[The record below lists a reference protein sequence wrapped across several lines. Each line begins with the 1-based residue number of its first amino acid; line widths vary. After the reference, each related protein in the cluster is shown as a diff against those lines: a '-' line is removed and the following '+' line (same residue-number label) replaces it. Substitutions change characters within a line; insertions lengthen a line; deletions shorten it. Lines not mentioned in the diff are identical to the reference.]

1 VIGPEPE
8 REEIDMNIRHK
19 FEGPEMEFARS
30 VKAAVLGAIAVGILL
45 IAAGTQ
51 GDAGIVA
58 EATAAAQSAWGKQ
71 YEYFPAN
78 FPSPEGPPEPHVEAF

>member
-1 VIGPEPE
+1 
-8 REEIDMNIRHK
+8 MNNHQR

-30 VKAAVLGAIAVGILL
+30 VKTAVLGAVVVGILL

-51 GDAGIVA
+51 GGAGVAGDAA
-58 EATAAAQSAWGKQ
+58 AAAQPVAAGQ

-78 FPSPEGPPEPHVEAF
+78 FPAPQGPVEPHIEAF

>member
-8 REEIDMNIRHK
+8 REEIEMNIRHK
-19 FEGPEMEFARS
+19 YEGPEMELARS
-30 VKAAVLGAIAVGILL
+30 VKAAVLGAVAVGILL

-51 GDAGIVA
+51 GGAGIVT

-78 FPSPEGPPEPHVEAF
+78 FSSPEGPAEPHVEAF

>member
-1 VIGPEPE
+1 
-8 REEIDMNIRHK
+8 MNIRHK

>member
-1 VIGPEPE
+1 
-8 REEIDMNIRHK
+8 MNNRHG

-30 VKAAVLGAIAVGILL
+30 VKTAVLGAVVVGILL

-51 GDAGIVA
+51 GGAGMVGDAG
-58 EATAAAQSAWGKQ
+58 AAAQPATAQS

-78 FPSPEGPPEPHVEAF
+78 FPSPEGPIEPHIEAF

>member
-1 VIGPEPE
+1 
-8 REEIDMNIRHK
+8 MNIRHK
-19 FEGPEMEFARS
+19 YEGPEMEFARA
-30 VKAAVLGAIAVGILL
+30 VKAAVLGAVVVGILL

>member
-1 VIGPEPE
+1 
-8 REEIDMNIRHK
+8 MNIRHK
-19 FEGPEMEFARS
+19 YEGPEMEFARS

-58 EATAAAQSAWGKQ
+58 EDAAAQSAWASNTSTSRPISLPRG
-71 YEYFPAN
+71 PARAARRGVLRG
-78 FPSPEGPPEPHVEAF
+78 PEGRGE

>member
-1 VIGPEPE
+1 
-8 REEIDMNIRHK
+8 MNIRHK
-19 FEGPEMEFARS
+19 YEGPEMELARS
-30 VKAAVLGAIAVGILL
+30 VKAAVLGAVAVGILL

-51 GDAGIVA
+51 GGAGIVT

-78 FPSPEGPPEPHVEAF
+78 FRSPEGPAEPHVEAF